1 MRSSLI
7 WSKRGCAAYAVIVLG
22 GLLVLLQWRLK
33 QGFNVLSILPSSII
47 YFSLMLHEK
56 MICKFVFCEQVL
68 VGKWSGCE
76 GGKEKTVFSP
86 TPLHEGYTLWKQ
98 WKVRFHLAGLQASK
112 INRVLSLTVDS
123 RFKDFVGTTLLKLR
137 LSAPLPSGTGWLG
150 TPEIRICWSKQIDL
164 KIKNSVGKT
173 V

>member
-1 MRSSLI
+1 
-7 WSKRGCAAYAVIVLG
+7 
-22 GLLVLLQWRLK
+22 
-33 QGFNVLSILPSSII
+33 
-47 YFSLMLHEK
+47 

-68 VGKWSGCE
+68 VGKGGGCE

-137 LSAPLPSGTGWLG
+137 LSAPFPQGPDG
-150 TPEIRICWSKQIDL
+150 
-164 KIKNSVGKT
+164 
-173 V
+173 